1 MTTPL
6 YAVFF
11 SRQALADPL
20 LLRLMTTP
28 LYAVFFSRQGP
39 LPGAWV
45 VLPVVGEKVVVE
57 TGAEVVK
64 FPDVVVKFP
73 AVVVA
78 VGATVVAV
86 GATVVGATVV
96 GATVVGASVEKDQS
110 QVPVSSPS
118 AAIPNLFS
126 LITRALSSRSL
137 PVVWPMN

>member
-1 MTTPL
+1 M
-6 YAVFF
+6 
-11 SRQALADPL
+11 
-20 LLRLMTTP
+20 
-28 LYAVFFSRQGP
+28 
-39 LPGAWV
+39 
-45 VLPVVGEKVVVE
+45 
-57 TGAEVVK
+57 VK

-78 VGATVVAV
+78 VGATVVGATVV

-126 LITRALSSRSL
+126 LITRALSSSSL
-137 PVVWPMN
+137 PVVWPCIVDTLFDGNMLHKHEGK

>member
-45 VLPVVGEKVVVE
+45 VLPVVG
-57 TGAEVVK
+57 VK
-64 FPDVVVKFP
+64 
-73 AVVVA
+73 A
-78 VGATVVAV
+78 
-86 GATVVGATVV
+86 VV

-110 QVPVSSPS
+110 QVPVSSPR

-126 LITRALSSRSL
+126 LITRALSSSSL
-137 PVVWPMN
+137 PVVWPIN

>member
-45 VLPVVGEKVVVE
+45 VLPVVGVKVVVE

-78 VGATVVAV
+78 VGATVV

-96 GATVVGASVEKDQS
+96 GATVVGATVEKDQS
-110 QVPVSSPS
+110 QVPVSSPR

-126 LITRALSSRSL
+126 LITR
-137 PVVWPMN
+137 

>member
-78 VGATVVAV
+78 VGAP
-86 GATVVGATVV
+86 VVGATVV

-126 LITRALSSRSL
+126 LITR
-137 PVVWPMN
+137 

>member
-78 VGATVVAV
+78 VGATVV
-86 GATVVGATVV
+86 

-118 AAIPNLFS
+118 AAMPNLFS
-126 LITRALSSRSL
+126 LITRALSSSSL
-137 PVVWPMN
+137 PVVWPIN

>member
-45 VLPVVGEKVVVE
+45 VLPVVGVN
-57 TGAEVVK
+57 
-64 FPDVVVKFP
+64 VVVKFP

-78 VGATVVAV
+78 VGATVV

-110 QVPVSSPS
+110 QVPVSSPR

-126 LITRALSSRSL
+126 LITRALSSSSL
-137 PVVWPMN
+137 PVVWPIN

>member
-1 MTTPL
+1 LVQPL
-6 YAVFF
+6 VFTHHF
-11 SRQALADPL
+11 LQALADLL

-28 LYAVFFSRQGP
+28 LYAVFFSRQDP

-57 TGAEVVK
+57 TGEEVVK

-73 AVVVA
+73 DVVVA

-126 LITRALSSRSL
+126 LITRALSSSSL
-137 PVVWPMN
+137 PVVWPIN